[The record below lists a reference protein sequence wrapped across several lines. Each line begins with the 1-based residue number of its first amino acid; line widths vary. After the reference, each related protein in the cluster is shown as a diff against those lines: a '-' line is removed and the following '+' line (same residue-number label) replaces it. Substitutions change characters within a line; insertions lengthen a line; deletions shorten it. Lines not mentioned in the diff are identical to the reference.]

1 MECVRYLYYLAFKK
15 VCFNKKIQS
24 REQNILFWVE
34 FCPKIKKQIS
44 PTFISYS
51 RVVWSGIINSSIPTP
66 IGNIFVV
73 VLMIVSLD

>member
-1 MECVRYLYYLAFKK
+1 MECVRYLHYVAFKK
-15 VCFNKKIQS
+15 VCFNKTI
-24 REQNILFWVE
+24 QNILFWVE